1 MGPKILYIFPRHI
14 DCFQNHNICM
24 NNAVKGRQ
32 REGVWGNSFCAL
44 FTAFLSLGEI
54 QFLACKMVGL
64 YNTVPG
70 F

>member
-1 MGPKILYIFPRHI
+1 
-14 DCFQNHNICM
+14 M